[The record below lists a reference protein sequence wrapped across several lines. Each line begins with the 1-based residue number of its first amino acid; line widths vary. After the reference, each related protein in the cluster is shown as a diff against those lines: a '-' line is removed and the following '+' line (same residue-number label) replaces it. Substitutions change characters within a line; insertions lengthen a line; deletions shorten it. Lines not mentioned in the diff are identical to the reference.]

1 MPVWCLRRTL
11 LGTSYRQKVVNN
23 LSEALRR
30 LELRLPE
37 SHWIFSIAPGER
49 AGCVRR
55 ALDVVALVNRRFD
68 AIEELLRS
76 DEVAQAVPETPSG
89 FVSDVLSSVED
100 LFD

>member
-1 MPVWCLRRTL
+1 
-11 LGTSYRQKVVNN
+11 VVEN
-23 LSEALRR
+23 LSEALKR
-30 LELRLPE
+30 LEIRLPE

-76 DEVAQAVPETPSG
+76 DEVAPTKPETSSG